1 MSAKKVIIID
11 DHQLFRD
18 STKQIFDRL
27 AGFEVVATA
36 SDAQEGEKIA
46 IAHKPNVAIVDLSLP
61 DKSGIQLTSVL
72 LTLVPEIK
80 ITIVSMHTKIDYI
93 LSALRAGALGYV
105 VKESVS
111 TSLQPCLDAIING
124 EHYLDA
130 TLSDEIAAK
139 LLEIPNENTNSTYG
153 GLSPREQEVLR
164 LLAQGVSTNDIAN
177 QLFISAKTVANHRSN
192 IMAKLELHS
201 IAELVRYAAQ
211 LGLIRDVI

>member
-46 IAHKPNVAIVDLSLP
+46 IALKPDVAIVDLSLP

-111 TSLQPCLDAIING
+111 TSLQSCLDAIING

-211 LGLIRDVI
+211 LGLIRDVM